1 MIDKD
6 KLNLSVKAP
15 TPKEKPKIDTLRQS
29 AIFIEQTLLNKPIEE
44 SAHAEKYFKIN
55 ANLIERGKEAIK
67 KVGITLTTPQHKA
80 INVALTL
87 LNRQSQTV
95 NPKKND
101 YYTGDAGDVTP
112 DKYGRRYATL
122 SFSLYEAT
130 QMFYNERKVNTVK
143 MDYLESIY
151 DELANTPNAMEYT
164 VQTKNQQG
172 QKINHDISEVAS
184 LLTRI
189 ESVNQTTRIRTLS
202 YEFNKIITANIVSKY
217 ITKPIDAN
225 KRIEDAYNSERPHEL
240 AHNLSNYLLLL
251 ISTKNPILKREI
263 YWSNLLLKI
272 APNHR
277 KDEKGNFIREDKLKK
292 NVIRALNGLKNDGQ
306 IKEFKEIDGATGEKK
321 LQIELIKDWIK

>member
-44 SAHAEKYFKIN
+44 SAHAEKYLKIN

-80 INVALTL
+80 VNVALTL
-87 LNRQSQTV
+87 LARQSQTV

-122 SFSLYEAT
+122 SFSLYKAT
-130 QMFYNERKVNTVK
+130 QMFYNERKVNTEK

-151 DELANTPNAMEYT
+151 DELEI
-164 VQTKNQQG
+164 G
-172 QKINHDISEVAS
+172 RAS
-184 LLTRI
+184 CR
-189 ESVNQTTRIRTLS
+189 
-202 YEFNKIITANIVSKY
+202 
-217 ITKPIDAN
+217 
-225 KRIEDAYNSERPHEL
+225 ER
-240 AHNLSNYLLLL
+240 
-251 ISTKNPILKREI
+251 
-263 YWSNLLLKI
+263 
-272 APNHR
+272 
-277 KDEKGNFIREDKLKK
+277 
-292 NVIRALNGLKNDGQ
+292 V
-306 IKEFKEIDGATGEKK
+306 
-321 LQIELIKDWIK
+321 